1 MSRTFVLILIPL
13 LVISGLYATPI
24 ISRAN
29 ADLTGEV
36 CLAPVGSTSC
46 PVAPPMINSTGPP
59 SPQVRVAVVVNGSGG
74 LNGFDITLFADSTFL
89 KPAGASTTGTV
100 LQGTPQVLVNCIGG
114 IGLSCAFTDTP
125 DTLHFAI
132 SIQSLTFSPTTGLLF
147 TAIYNVTA
155 NTYNTPIRFQTGCG
169 GTSVG
174 GGVCITLTN
183 GSHAP
188 LPETFQTAK
197 YSNKPYFDLQPLTIG
212 SLTVEQGGT
221 DGSLSLNVTSIND
234 FSGTV
239 TITASVLPTGP
250 GVSIAQTSLTVNQA
264 NPQNFTQVTVSVSS
278 SVSPG
283 LYVLNFT
290 ATIGSLP
297 PNTLLFP
304 LTVPQPD
311 FVMSSNPENV
321 KFNVTTIGN
330 ATITLS
336 SRGNFSGTV
345 NLALQ
350 TSSEVTASFS
360 SASVFLPLS
369 TGGATTTSA
378 STSLRVNSTIAG
390 SYGINITATS
400 GQLTHTITVLV
411 TVLDF
416 VMTVPPVPLFI
427 AQGTTG
433 LEPVFFGPSGTTV
446 YNTTAT
452 VKTIFINQETST
464 RTTGPSTGVSVTCT
478 PSSVTI
484 FGVGSS
490 ESPVPTNCA
499 VTGTVIGNYTVTV
512 VASSG
517 AGSRIV
523 THAVTFSVVV
533 TGPDFTMTQ
542 STVLQVVSVGQ
553 PSTVSVLVFRTQG
566 LNSSVSIAADFPPA
580 TNPPSPPTVTISP
593 ASFTLN
599 STYPNATA
607 IVSIITSGS
616 SPTGTYFLIVTAT
629 AAASQTT
636 HLLVFAIVV
645 TTTTSPHALEV
656 YSVKPSTTS
665 TTVGENVSVSIT
677 VRNIGKL
684 PENSTVLA
692 LVGDLTVGNQT
703 FTNLQPGEKTTVTIT
718 WNTSGFSAG
727 SYTIGGQVMG
737 VSGQTDF
744 SQSVAR
750 YATPVTLTA
759 ANTGIF
765 SSGYVE
771 PAAIIAIIVVL
782 AIVIA
787 LMLQSRR
794 KTPKQ

>member
-1 MSRTFVLILIPL
+1 
-13 LVISGLYATPI
+13 
-24 ISRAN
+24 
-29 ADLTGEV
+29 
-36 CLAPVGSTSC
+36 
-46 PVAPPMINSTGPP
+46 
-59 SPQVRVAVVVNGSGG
+59 
-74 LNGFDITLFADSTFL
+74 
-89 KPAGASTTGTV
+89 
-100 LQGTPQVLVNCIGG
+100 
-114 IGLSCAFTDTP
+114 
-125 DTLHFAI
+125 
-132 SIQSLTFSPTTGLLF
+132 
-147 TAIYNVTA
+147 
-155 NTYNTPIRFQTGCG
+155 
-169 GTSVG
+169 
-174 GGVCITLTN
+174 
-183 GSHAP
+183 
-188 LPETFQTAK
+188 
-197 YSNKPYFDLQPLTIG
+197 
-212 SLTVEQGGT
+212 
-221 DGSLSLNVTSIND
+221 
-234 FSGTV
+234 
-239 TITASVLPTGP
+239 
-250 GVSIAQTSLTVNQA
+250 
-264 NPQNFTQVTVSVSS
+264 
-278 SVSPG
+278 
-283 LYVLNFT
+283 
-290 ATIGSLP
+290 
-297 PNTLLFP
+297 
-304 LTVPQPD
+304 
-311 FVMSSNPENV
+311 
-321 KFNVTTIGN
+321 
-330 ATITLS
+330 
-336 SRGNFSGTV
+336 
-345 NLALQ
+345 
-350 TSSEVTASFS
+350 
-360 SASVFLPLS
+360 
-369 TGGATTTSA
+369 
-378 STSLRVNSTIAG
+378 
-390 SYGINITATS
+390 
-400 GQLTHTITVLV
+400 
-411 TVLDF
+411 
-416 VMTVPPVPLFI
+416 MTVPPVPLFV

-499 VTGTVIGNYTVTV
+499 VTGIVIGNYTVTV

-517 AGSRIV
+517 TGSRRIV

-542 STVLQVVSVGQ
+542 STVVQVVSVGQ

-599 STYPNATA
+599 STSPNATA

-656 YSVKPSTTS
+656 YSVEPSTTS

-703 FTNLQPGEKTTVTIT
+703 FTNLQPGEKITVTIT

-794 KTPKQ
+794 KTSKQ